1 MFSST
6 SPATVRSKAGAIL
19 RVTSGN
25 FLEQF
30 DFFLFGFYATYIAH
44 TFFPASS
51 EFASLMMTFA
61 VFGAGFLMRPVG
73 AIVLGAYIDKV
84 GRRKGL
90 IVTLSIMAAGT
101 FLIVLIPS
109 YQSIG
114 LWAPLLVLTGR
125 LLQGFSAGA
134 ELGGVSV
141 YLAEIATPG
150 RKGFYTSWQSG
161 SQQVAIM
168 VAAAMG
174 FALNAL
180 MEESAIRE
188 WGWRIPFLF
197 GCLIVPFIFFLRRK
211 LEETEEF
218 SARRHHLEMRQVFK
232 TLLGNWQVVVAG
244 MLMVAMTTTAFYL
257 ITVYAP
263 TFGKKVLMLSASDSL
278 LVTLLVAI
286 SNFIWLPVGGA
297 LSDRFG
303 RKPVLIAMTLLAL
316 ASSYPALTLLADAPS
331 FSMMLSV
338 LLWLS
343 FLYGL
348 YNGAMIPALTEIMP
362 AEVRVAG
369 FSLAYSLA
377 TAIFGG
383 FTPVMSTA
391 LIEYTGDKASPGYWM
406 SFAAEVK
413 VMISGGFKAALEKLA
428 PEYER
433 QTGDTIVII
442 PGPSMGATPQ
452 AIPNRLARGEKAD
465 VVIMVGDALAKL
477 EKTSQTQPGSRT
489 ELADSPVGMVV
500 KKGAD
505 VPDISS
511 EATLR
516 NALLQASSIAY
527 SDSASGRYV
536 SQTLFKKLGIEK
548 EAAAKA
554 TMVERIPV
562 ASEVAK
568 GKYAVGFQQARSPV
582 TLNILTRGKRC

>member
-1 MFSST
+1 MHST
-6 SPATVRSKAGAIL
+6 TSLMSTRDRIGAIL

-61 VFGAGFLMRPVG
+61 VFGAGFLMRPIG

-90 IVTLSIMAAGT
+90 IVTLSIMATGT

-109 YQSIG
+109 YQTIG
-114 LWAPLLVLTGR
+114 LWASLLVLIGR

-174 FALNAL
+174 FALNAVL
-180 MEESAIRE
+180 EQSAISD
-188 WGWRIPFLF
+188 WGWRIPFVF
-197 GCLIVPFIFFLRRK
+197 GCLIVPFIFILRRK
-211 LEETEEF
+211 LEETQEF
-218 SARRHHLEMRQVFK
+218 TARRHHLAMRQVFA
-232 TLLGNWQVVVAG
+232 TLLANWQVVIAG
-244 MLMVAMTTTAFYL
+244 MMMVAMTTTAFYL

-286 SNFIWLPVGGA
+286 SNFFWLPVGGA

-303 RKPVLIAMTLLAL
+303 RRPVLIAMTLLAL
-316 ASSYPALTLLADAPS
+316 ATAWPALTLLANAPS
-331 FSMMLSV
+331 FLMMLSV

-343 FLYGL
+343 FIYGM

-377 TAIFGG
+377 TAVFGG
-383 FTPVMSTA
+383 FTPVISTA

-406 SFAAEVK
+406 SFAAICGLLATCYLYRRSAV
-413 VMISGGFKAALEKLA
+413 AL
-428 PEYER
+428 
-433 QTGDTIVII
+433 QT
-442 PGPSMGATPQ
+442 
-452 AIPNRLARGEKAD
+452 AR
-465 VVIMVGDALAKL
+465 
-477 EKTSQTQPGSRT
+477 
-489 ELADSPVGMVV
+489 
-500 KKGAD
+500 
-505 VPDISS
+505 
-511 EATLR
+511 
-516 NALLQASSIAY
+516 
-527 SDSASGRYV
+527 
-536 SQTLFKKLGIEK
+536 
-548 EAAAKA
+548 
-554 TMVERIPV
+554 
-562 ASEVAK
+562 
-568 GKYAVGFQQARSPV
+568 
-582 TLNILTRGKRC
+582 

>member
-1 MFSST
+1 MQLT
-6 SPATVRSKAGAIL
+6 SGSPLTTRARIGAIF

-73 AIVLGAYIDKV
+73 AVVLGAYIDKV

-109 YQSIG
+109 YQAIG

-180 MEESAIRE
+180 LEETAIRE

-197 GCLIVPFIFFLRRK
+197 GCLIVPFIFLLRRR
-211 LEETEEF
+211 LEETQEF
-218 SARRHHLEMRQVFK
+218 NARRTHLAMRQVFK
-232 TLLGNWQVVVAG
+232 TLLANWQVVVAG

-263 TFGKKVLMLSASDSL
+263 TFGKRVLLLSASDSL
-278 LVTLLVAI
+278 LVTLLVAV
-286 SNFIWLPVGGA
+286 SNFCWLPVGGA

-316 ASSYPALTLLADAPS
+316 ATSWPALRLLADAPG
-331 FSMMLSV
+331 FFMMLGV

-343 FLYGL
+343 FIYGL

-362 AEVRVAG
+362 PEVRVAG

-383 FTPVMSTA
+383 FTPVVSTG
-391 LIEYTGDKASPGYWM
+391 LIELTGDKASPAYWM
-406 SFAAEVK
+406 SFAAVC
-413 VMISGGFKAALEKLA
+413 ALL
-428 PEYER
+428 
-433 QTGDTIVII
+433 
-442 PGPSMGATPQ
+442 
-452 AIPNRLARGEKAD
+452 
-465 VVIMVGDALAKL
+465 
-477 EKTSQTQPGSRT
+477 
-489 ELADSPVGMVV
+489 
-500 KKGAD
+500 
-505 VPDISS
+505 
-511 EATLR
+511 ATLYLYR
-516 NALLQASSIAY
+516 R
-527 SDSASGRYV
+527 SATHFQS
-536 SQTLFKKLGIEK
+536 
-548 EAAAKA
+548 AAK
-554 TMVERIPV
+554 
-562 ASEVAK
+562 SL
-568 GKYAVGFQQARSPV
+568 G
-582 TLNILTRGKRC
+582 

>member
-1 MFSST
+1 MHST
-6 SPATVRSKAGAIL
+6 TSLMSTRDRIGAIL

-61 VFGAGFLMRPVG
+61 VFGAGFLMRPIG

-90 IVTLSIMAAGT
+90 IVTLSIMATGT
-101 FLIVLIPS
+101 FLIVLVPS
-109 YQSIG
+109 YQTIG
-114 LWAPLLVLTGR
+114 LWAPLLVLIGR

-174 FALNAL
+174 FALNAVL
-180 MEESAIRE
+180 EQSAISG
-188 WGWRIPFLF
+188 WGWRIPFVF
-197 GCLIVPFIFFLRRK
+197 GCLIVPFIFVLRRK
-211 LEETEEF
+211 LEETQEF
-218 SARRHHLEMRQVFK
+218 TARRHHLAMRQVFA
-232 TLLGNWQVVVAG
+232 TLLANWQVVIAG
-244 MLMVAMTTTAFYL
+244 MMMVAMTTTAFYL

-286 SNFIWLPVGGA
+286 SNFFWLPVGGA

-303 RKPVLIAMTLLAL
+303 RRPVLIAMTLLAL
-316 ASSYPALTLLADAPS
+316 ATAWPALTMLANAPS
-331 FSMMLSV
+331 FLMMLSV

-343 FLYGL
+343 FIYGM

-377 TAIFGG
+377 TAVFGG
-383 FTPVMSTA
+383 FTPVISTA

-406 SFAAEVK
+406 SFAAVCGLLATCYLYRRSA
-413 VMISGGFKAALEKLA
+413 VAL
-428 PEYER
+428 
-433 QTGDTIVII
+433 QT
-442 PGPSMGATPQ
+442 
-452 AIPNRLARGEKAD
+452 AR
-465 VVIMVGDALAKL
+465 
-477 EKTSQTQPGSRT
+477 
-489 ELADSPVGMVV
+489 
-500 KKGAD
+500 
-505 VPDISS
+505 
-511 EATLR
+511 
-516 NALLQASSIAY
+516 
-527 SDSASGRYV
+527 
-536 SQTLFKKLGIEK
+536 
-548 EAAAKA
+548 
-554 TMVERIPV
+554 
-562 ASEVAK
+562 
-568 GKYAVGFQQARSPV
+568 
-582 TLNILTRGKRC
+582 

>member
-1 MFSST
+1 MHST
-6 SPATVRSKAGAIL
+6 TSQMSTRDRIGAIL

-61 VFGAGFLMRPVG
+61 VFGAGFLMRPIG

-90 IVTLSIMAAGT
+90 IVTLSIMATGT

-109 YQSIG
+109 YQTIG
-114 LWAPLLVLTGR
+114 LWAPLLVLIGR

-174 FALNAL
+174 FALNAVL
-180 MEESAIRE
+180 EQSAISD
-188 WGWRIPFLF
+188 WGWRIPFVF
-197 GCLIVPFIFFLRRK
+197 GCLIVPFIFILRRK
-211 LEETEEF
+211 LEETQKF
-218 SARRHHLEMRQVFK
+218 TARRHHLAMRQVFA
-232 TLLGNWQVVVAG
+232 TLLANWQVVIAG
-244 MLMVAMTTTAFYL
+244 MMMVAMTTTAFYL

-286 SNFIWLPVGGA
+286 SNFFWLPVGGA

-303 RKPVLIAMTLLAL
+303 RRPVLIAMTLLAL
-316 ASSYPALTLLADAPS
+316 ATAWPALTLLANAPS
-331 FSMMLSV
+331 FLMMLSV

-343 FLYGL
+343 FIYGM

-377 TAIFGG
+377 TAVFGG
-383 FTPVMSTA
+383 FTPVISTA

-406 SFAAEVK
+406 SFAAICGLLATCYLYRRSAV
-413 VMISGGFKAALEKLA
+413 AL
-428 PEYER
+428 
-433 QTGDTIVII
+433 QT
-442 PGPSMGATPQ
+442 
-452 AIPNRLARGEKAD
+452 AR
-465 VVIMVGDALAKL
+465 
-477 EKTSQTQPGSRT
+477 
-489 ELADSPVGMVV
+489 
-500 KKGAD
+500 
-505 VPDISS
+505 
-511 EATLR
+511 
-516 NALLQASSIAY
+516 
-527 SDSASGRYV
+527 
-536 SQTLFKKLGIEK
+536 
-548 EAAAKA
+548 
-554 TMVERIPV
+554 
-562 ASEVAK
+562 
-568 GKYAVGFQQARSPV
+568 
-582 TLNILTRGKRC
+582 

>member
-1 MFSST
+1 MHST
-6 SPATVRSKAGAIL
+6 TSLMSTRDRLGAIL

-61 VFGAGFLMRPVG
+61 VFGAGFLMRPIG

-90 IVTLSIMAAGT
+90 IVTLTIMATGT

-109 YQSIG
+109 YQTIG
-114 LWAPLLVLTGR
+114 LWAPLLVLIGR

-174 FALNAL
+174 FALNAVL
-180 MEESAIRE
+180 EQSAISD

-197 GCLIVPFIFFLRRK
+197 GCLIVPFIFVLRRK
-211 LEETEEF
+211 LEETQEF
-218 SARRHHLEMRQVFK
+218 TARRHHLAMRQVFA
-232 TLLGNWQVVVAG
+232 TLLANWQVVIAG
-244 MLMVAMTTTAFYL
+244 MMMVAMTTTAFYL

-286 SNFIWLPVGGA
+286 SNFFWLPVGGA

-303 RKPVLIAMTLLAL
+303 RRPVLIAMTLLAL
-316 ASSYPALTLLADAPS
+316 ATAWPALTMLANAPS
-331 FSMMLSV
+331 FLMMLSV

-343 FLYGL
+343 FIYGM

-377 TAIFGG
+377 TAVFGG
-383 FTPVMSTA
+383 FTPVISTA

-406 SFAAEVK
+406 SFAAVC
-413 VMISGGFKAALEKLA
+413 GLLA
-428 PEYER
+428 
-433 QTGDTIVII
+433 T
-442 PGPSMGATPQ
+442 
-452 AIPNRLARGEKAD
+452 
-465 VVIMVGDALAKL
+465 
-477 EKTSQTQPGSRT
+477 
-489 ELADSPVGMVV
+489 
-500 KKGAD
+500 
-505 VPDISS
+505 
-511 EATLR
+511 
-516 NALLQASSIAY
+516 
-527 SDSASGRYV
+527 
-536 SQTLFKKLGIEK
+536 
-548 EAAAKA
+548 
-554 TMVERIPV
+554 
-562 ASEVAK
+562 
-568 GKYAVGFQQARSPV
+568 
-582 TLNILTRGKRC
+582 C

>member
-1 MFSST
+1 MHST
-6 SPATVRSKAGAIL
+6 TSLMSTRDRIGAIL

-51 EFASLMMTFA
+51 EFAALMMTFA
-61 VFGAGFLMRPVG
+61 VFGAGFLMRPIG

-90 IVTLSIMAAGT
+90 IVTLSIMATGT

-109 YQSIG
+109 YQTIG
-114 LWAPLLVLTGR
+114 LWAPLLVLIGR

-174 FALNAL
+174 FALNAVL
-180 MEESAIRE
+180 EQSAISD
-188 WGWRIPFLF
+188 WGWRIPFVF
-197 GCLIVPFIFFLRRK
+197 GCLIVPFIFILRRK
-211 LEETEEF
+211 LEETQEF
-218 SARRHHLEMRQVFK
+218 TARRHHLAMRQVFA
-232 TLLGNWQVVVAG
+232 TLLANWQVVIAG
-244 MLMVAMTTTAFYL
+244 MMMVAMTTTAFYL

-286 SNFIWLPVGGA
+286 SNFFWLPVGGA

-303 RKPVLIAMTLLAL
+303 RRPVLIAMTLLAL
-316 ASSYPALTLLADAPS
+316 ATAWPALTLLANAPS
-331 FSMMLSV
+331 FLMMLSV

-343 FLYGL
+343 FIYGM

-377 TAIFGG
+377 TAVFGG
-383 FTPVMSTA
+383 FTPVISTA

-406 SFAAEVK
+406 SFAAICGLVATCYLYRRSA
-413 VMISGGFKAALEKLA
+413 VAL
-428 PEYER
+428 
-433 QTGDTIVII
+433 QT
-442 PGPSMGATPQ
+442 
-452 AIPNRLARGEKAD
+452 AR
-465 VVIMVGDALAKL
+465 
-477 EKTSQTQPGSRT
+477 
-489 ELADSPVGMVV
+489 
-500 KKGAD
+500 
-505 VPDISS
+505 
-511 EATLR
+511 
-516 NALLQASSIAY
+516 
-527 SDSASGRYV
+527 
-536 SQTLFKKLGIEK
+536 
-548 EAAAKA
+548 
-554 TMVERIPV
+554 
-562 ASEVAK
+562 
-568 GKYAVGFQQARSPV
+568 
-582 TLNILTRGKRC
+582 